1 MKKGKKFFSS
11 TVGML
16 LLPCLAF
23 AQGFEGEVNG
33 LHGILSDLYQE
44 MMPLCADM
52 ISVGQGIA
60 GFAALWYIAVRVWRH
75 IANAEAID
83 FFPLFRPFVLGFAI
97 MNFPAVLAII
107 NGVMEPAVSVTKVM
121 VQNSN
126 EAITAL
132 LKAKEE
138 AIKESKYWEM
148 YVGMEGQGDREKWY
162 KYTHEGETSKNED
175 WLDGIGNDIRFA
187 MSKAQYNFRNSIKE
201 WMSEVLRVLYLA
213 ASLCI
218 DTIRT
223 FNMVV
228 LSILGPLV
236 FGLAVFDSFQNSL
249 VAWLSR
255 FINVYLWLP
264 VANLFGTII
273 GRIQQKMLELDI
285 GQIHDAGDTFFSS
298 TDTAYMIFMIIAI
311 VGYFTVPSVAGYIV
325 NAGGGGAMLQ
335 KVTSLMT
342 SSASAT
348 THTAGTL
355 GGRAMSGAGNIIHAA
370 GQYGEGRSGKSDGAG
385 ISGSIG
391 RSLGKN
397 GAWMHDKL
405 SGK

>member
-97 MNFPAVLAII
+97 MNFPAVLGII
-107 NGVMEPAVSVTKVM
+107 NGVMEPAVSVTNAM

-162 KYTHEGETSKNED
+162 KYTHEGESSENED

-298 TDTAYMIFMIIAI
+298 TDTAYMICAP
-311 VGYFTVPSVAGYIV
+311 VKA
-325 NAGGGGAMLQ
+325 
-335 KVTSLMT
+335 K
-342 SSASAT
+342 
-348 THTAGTL
+348 
-355 GGRAMSGAGNIIHAA
+355 
-370 GQYGEGRSGKSDGAG
+370 
-385 ISGSIG
+385 
-391 RSLGKN
+391 
-397 GAWMHDKL
+397 
-405 SGK
+405 

>member
-1 MKKGKKFFSS
+1 MKTGKKLVCSA
-11 TVGML
+11 VMI
-16 LLPCLAF
+16 LLPCLTF
-23 AQGFEGEVNG
+23 AQDFEGEVSG

-44 MMPLCADM
+44 MMPLCSDM
-52 ISVGQGIA
+52 ISVGQAIA

-97 MNFPAVLAII
+97 MKFPAVLGII
-107 NGVMEPAVSVTKVM
+107 TGVMEPAVKVTNAM
-121 VQNSN
+121 VQNSD
-126 EAITAL
+126 EAVTAL
-132 LKAKEE
+132 LQAKEA
-138 AIKESKYWEM
+138 AIKDSKYWEM

-162 KYTHEGETSKNED
+162 KYTHDGEGSAGEG
-175 WLDGIGNDIRFA
+175 WLDAIGNDIRFA

-236 FGLAVFDSFQNSL
+236 FGLAVFDSLQNSL

-264 VANLFGTII
+264 VANIFSAII

-285 GQIHDAGDTFFSS
+285 RQIKDAGDTFFSS
-298 TDTAYMIFMIIAI
+298 TDTAYMIFLIIAI

-325 NAGGGGAMLQ
+325 NAGGGGAMVQ
-335 KVTSLMT
+335 KVTSLMS
-342 SSASAT
+342 SSASMAKHT
-348 THTAGTL
+348 TGAI
-355 GGRAMSGAGNIIHAA
+355 GGGALSGASNIMHAA
-370 GQYGEGRSGKSDGAG
+370 GHYGEGRSGKNDGAG
-385 ISGSIG
+385 ITGSIG
-391 RSLGKN
+391 RGIGKT

-405 SGK
+405 SEK